1 MKKQWRT
8 IKEGI
13 IQRKKV
19 IMTVSM
25 ASVLLFGGAAGTA
38 VYAVNKGNL
47 SEDEAVKMISEKLGG
62 EVTQF
67 EKDWDQP
74 MTYEMTVK
82 TKEGYQEVDVDAEKG
97 EILSQEMEDSDD
109 DDDDLS
115 RQQAA
120 ETVKVSSDQAEKIAL
135 EAVDGQVT
143 DMELDSENGTL
154 VYELEIKQGQ
164 KEYDVVVDATTGKV
178 LKNQLDD

>member
-1 MKKQWRT
+1 MKKQWST

-19 IMTVSM
+19 IMTVSI

-47 SEDEAVKMISEKLGG
+47 SEDEAIKMISEKLGG

-82 TKEGYQEVDVDAEKG
+82 TKEGYQDVDVDAEKG
-97 EILSQEMEDSDD
+97 EILSQEMEDGDD
-109 DDDDLS
+109 EDMS
-115 RQQAA
+115 IQQAVENA
-120 ETVKVSSDQAEKIAL
+120 KVSRDQAEKIAL
-135 EAVDGQVT
+135 KAVDGQVT

-154 VYELEIKQGQ
+154 VYELEIKQEL

>member
-1 MKKQWRT
+1 MKKQWST

-13 IQRKKV
+13 IQKKKV

-82 TKEGYQEVDVDAEKG
+82 TKEGYQDVDD
-97 EILSQEMEDSDD
+97 ED
-109 DDDDLS
+109 LNT
-115 RQQAA
+115 QQAA
-120 ETVKVSSDQAEKIAL
+120 ETAKISSDQAEKIAL
-135 EAVDGQVT
+135 KAVDGQVT
-143 DMELDSENGTL
+143 DAELDSENGTL

>member
-1 MKKQWRT
+1 MKKQWST

-19 IMTVSM
+19 IMTVSV

-38 VYAVNKGNL
+38 VYAVNKGAL

-82 TKEGYQEVDVDAEKG
+82 TKEGYQDVDVDAEKG
-97 EILSQEMEDSDD
+97 EILSQEMENDD
-109 DDDDLS
+109 DEDMS
-115 RQQAA
+115 TQQAV
-120 ETVKVSSDQAEKIAL
+120 ETAKISMDQAEKIAL
-135 EAVDGQVT
+135 KEVDGQVT
-143 DMELDSENGTL
+143 DAELDSENGIL
-154 VYELEIKQGQ
+154 VYELEISRGQ
-164 KEYDVVVDATTGKV
+164 KEYDVVVDAITGKV

>member
-1 MKKQWRT
+1 MKKQWST

-19 IMTVSM
+19 IMTVSI

-47 SEDEAVKMISEKLGG
+47 SEDEAIKMISEKLGG

-82 TKEGYQEVDVDAEKG
+82 TKEGYQDVDVDAEKG
-97 EILSQEMEDSDD
+97 EILSQEMEDVDD
-109 DDDDLS
+109 EDMS
-115 RQQAA
+115 TQQAV
-120 ETVKVSSDQAEKIAL
+120 ETAKVSRDQAEKIAL
-135 EAVDGQVT
+135 KAVDGQVT
-143 DMELDSENGTL
+143 DMELDSESGTL
-154 VYELEIKQGQ
+154 VYELEIKQGL

-178 LKNQLDD
+178 LKDQLDD

>member
-1 MKKQWRT
+1 MKKQWST

-19 IMTVSM
+19 IMTVSV

-38 VYAVNKGNL
+38 VYAVNKGAL

-82 TKEGYQEVDVDAEKG
+82 TKEGYQDVDVDAEKG
-97 EILSQEMEDSDD
+97 EILSQEMENDD
-109 DDDDLS
+109 DEDMS
-115 RQQAA
+115 TQQAV
-120 ETVKVSSDQAEKIAL
+120 ETAKISMDQAEKIAL
-135 EAVDGQVT
+135 KEVDGQVT
-143 DMELDSENGTL
+143 DAELDSENGIL
-154 VYELEIKQGQ
+154 VYELEISQGQ
-164 KEYDVVVDATTGKV
+164 KEYDVVIDATTGKV

>member
-1 MKKQWRT
+1 MKKQWST

-19 IMTVSM
+19 IMTVSI

-38 VYAVNKGNL
+38 VYAFNKGNL

-82 TKEGYQEVDVDAEKG
+82 TKEGYQDVDVDAERG
-97 EILSQEMEDSDD
+97 EILSQEMEDDD
-109 DDDDLS
+109 DEDT
-115 RQQAA
+115 QQAV
-120 ETVKVSSDQAEKIAL
+120 ENVKVSSDQAEKIAL
-135 EAVDGQVT
+135 KAVDGQVK

-154 VYELEIKQGQ
+154 VYELEIIQGQ

-178 LKNQLDD
+178 LKNQLED

>member
-1 MKKQWRT
+1 MKKQWST

-82 TKEGYQEVDVDAEKG
+82 TKEGYQDVDVDAEKG
-97 EILSQEMEDSDD
+97 EILSQEMEDGDD
-109 DDDDLS
+109 DDIS
-115 RQQAA
+115 TQQAA
-120 ETVKVSSDQAEKIAL
+120 ETAKISSDQAEKIAL
-135 EAVDGQVT
+135 KAVDGQVT
-143 DMELDSENGTL
+143 DAELDLENGTL
-154 VYELEIKQGQ
+154 VYELEINQGQ

>member
-1 MKKQWRT
+1 MKKQWST
-8 IKEGI
+8 IKQGI

-19 IMTVSM
+19 IMTVSI

-38 VYAVNKGNL
+38 VYAVNKGAL

-82 TKEGYQEVDVDAEKG
+82 TEEGYQDVDVDAEKG
-97 EILSQEMEDSDD
+97 EILSQEMEDDD
-109 DDDDLS
+109 DEDMNTQKS
-115 RQQAA
+115 V
-120 ETVKVSSDQAEKIAL
+120 ETAKISMDQAEKIAL
-135 EAVDGQVT
+135 KKVDGQIT
-143 DMELDSENGTL
+143 DVELDSENGIL
-154 VYELEIKQGQ
+154 VYELEINQGQ

-178 LKNQLDD
+178 LKTELDD

>member
-1 MKKQWRT
+1 MKKQWST

-19 IMTVSM
+19 IMTVSV
-25 ASVLLFGGAAGTA
+25 ASVLIFGGAAGTA

-62 EVTQF
+62 QVTQF

-97 EILSQEMEDSDD
+97 EILSQEMED
-109 DDDDLS
+109 DDDLNT
-115 RQQAA
+115 QQAA
-120 ETVKVSSDQAEKIAL
+120 ETAKISSDQAEKIAL
-135 EAVDGQVT
+135 KAVDGQVT
-143 DMELDSENGTL
+143 DAELDSENGTL

-164 KEYDVVVDATTGKV
+164 REYDVVVDATTGKV

>member
-1 MKKQWRT
+1 MKKQWST

-19 IMTVSM
+19 IMTVSI

-82 TKEGYQEVDVDAEKG
+82 TKEGYQDVDVDAEKG
-97 EILSQEMEDSDD
+97 EILSQEMEDDD
-109 DDDDLS
+109 EEDT
-115 RQQAA
+115 QQAVENA
-120 ETVKVSSDQAEKIAL
+120 KVSSDQAEKIAL
-135 EAVDGQVT
+135 KAVDGQVT

>member
-1 MKKQWRT
+1 MKKQWST

-19 IMTVSM
+19 IMTVSV

-38 VYAVNKGNL
+38 VYAVNKGAL

-82 TKEGYQEVDVDAEKG
+82 TKEGYQDVDIDAEKG
-97 EILSQEMEDSDD
+97 EILSQEMENDD
-109 DDDDLS
+109 DEDMS
-115 RQQAA
+115 TQQAV
-120 ETVKVSSDQAEKIAL
+120 ETAKISMDQAEKIAL
-135 EAVDGQVT
+135 KEVDGQVT
-143 DMELDSENGTL
+143 DAELDSENGIL
-154 VYELEIKQGQ
+154 VYELEISQGQ

>member
-1 MKKQWRT
+1 MKKQWST

-19 IMTVSM
+19 IMTVSV
-25 ASVLLFGGAAGTA
+25 ASVLLFGCAAGTA
-38 VYAVNKGNL
+38 VYAVNKGAL

-82 TKEGYQEVDVDAEKG
+82 TKEGYQDVDVDAEKG
-97 EILSQEMEDSDD
+97 EILSQEMENDD
-109 DDDDLS
+109 DEDMS
-115 RQQAA
+115 TQQAV
-120 ETVKVSSDQAEKIAL
+120 ETAKISMDQAEKIAL
-135 EAVDGQVT
+135 KEVDGQVT
-143 DMELDSENGTL
+143 DAELDSENGIL
-154 VYELEIKQGQ
+154 VYELEISQGQ

>member
-1 MKKQWRT
+1 MKKQWST

-19 IMTVSM
+19 IMTVSV

-38 VYAVNKGNL
+38 VYAVNKGAL

-82 TKEGYQEVDVDAEKG
+82 TKEGYQDVDVDAEKG
-97 EILSQEMEDSDD
+97 EILSQEMENDD
-109 DDDDLS
+109 DEDMS
-115 RQQAA
+115 TQQAV
-120 ETVKVSSDQAEKIAL
+120 ETAKISMDQAEKIAL
-135 EAVDGQVT
+135 KEVDGQVT
-143 DMELDSENGTL
+143 DAELDSENGIL
-154 VYELEIKQGQ
+154 VYELEISQGQ

>member
-1 MKKQWRT
+1 MKKQWST
-8 IKEGI
+8 IKQGI

-19 IMTVSM
+19 IMTVSI

-38 VYAVNKGNL
+38 VYAVNKGAL

-82 TKEGYQEVDVDAEKG
+82 TEEGYQDVDVDAKKG
-97 EILSQEMEDSDD
+97 EILSQEMADD
-109 DDDDLS
+109 DEDMS
-115 RQQAA
+115 TQKSV
-120 ETVKVSSDQAEKIAL
+120 ETAKISMDQAEKIAL
-135 EAVDGQVT
+135 KKVDGQIT
-143 DMELDSENGTL
+143 DVELDSENGIL
-154 VYELEIKQGQ
+154 VYELEINQGQ

-178 LKNQLDD
+178 LTTELDD